1 LSGRKAGL
9 SYVYFAFHPAII
21 TPRRLMMSFLR
32 SPSLKPQDT
41 KVESLQ
47 TQFDYLSLL
56 RRRHVHWMN
65 SAASPEIEGKHRAIV
80 ELIEQISDQYS
91 RLIDALK

>member
-1 LSGRKAGL
+1 
-9 SYVYFAFHPAII
+9 
-21 TPRRLMMSFLR
+21 MSFLG

-47 TQFDYLSLL
+47 TQFEYLNLL

-65 SAASPEIEGKHRAIV
+65 SAASPEIKGQHRAIV
-80 ELIEQISDQYS
+80 ELLEQVTDQYT
-91 RLIDALK
+91 RLLDALR

>member
-1 LSGRKAGL
+1 
-9 SYVYFAFHPAII
+9 
-21 TPRRLMMSFLR
+21 MSLAR

-56 RRRHVHWMN
+56 RRRHVQWMN
-65 SAASPEIEGKHRAIV
+65 SAVSPEIEGRHRAIV
-80 ELIEQISDQYS
+80 ELMEQVTDQYS
-91 RLIDALK
+91 RLIEVLK

>member
-1 LSGRKAGL
+1 MSLS
-9 SYVYFAFHPAII
+9 
-21 TPRRLMMSFLR
+21 R

-41 KVESLQ
+41 KVESLR

-56 RRRHVHWMN
+56 RRRHVQWMN

-80 ELIEQISDQYS
+80 ELIEQLTDQYS
-91 RLIDALK
+91 HLIEVLK